1 MYDDKALVFALKY
14 VSVALAAEFIIQVKE
29 IRVI

>member
-1 MYDDKALVFALKY
+1 MYDGKALVFALK
-14 VSVALAAEFIIQVKE
+14 SVALAAEFIIQVKE